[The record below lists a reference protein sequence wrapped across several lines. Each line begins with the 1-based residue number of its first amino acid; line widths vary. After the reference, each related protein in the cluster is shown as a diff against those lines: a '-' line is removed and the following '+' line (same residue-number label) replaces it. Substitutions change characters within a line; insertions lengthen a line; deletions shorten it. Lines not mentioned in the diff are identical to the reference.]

1 MRKDLNKQL
10 CERERAQHDDKYG
23 FYRHSKKHDQ
33 VLEADG
39 DDGLDEPFTGVG
51 ATPLEPMK
59 ARHGTKSF
67 NENLRPLYGFIH
79 SRCGMPWDAIYSEIC
94 QVFDKRSVINQ
105 HILIHLNQYV
115 ETKTILI
122 GDDGNLWYRSESS
135 SIHSKPE
142 LLKDSQVRYYVDPR
156 DGVLYRNKD
165 YKTTGQRNREYAATQ
180 RAKEAKVCRII
191 SKELEL
197 RCFDGIWFEIKFEEV
212 EGTIETTMQD
222 FPHRKNFLQTK
233 TVYPYRFD
241 VLQNMTVAQKRVAIS
256 KHQLSRKDLRKYDLT
271 NNPK

>member
-10 CERERAQHDDKYG
+10 CERERSQHDDHYG
-23 FYRHSKKHDQ
+23 FYRHSKKHNQ

-51 ATPLEPMK
+51 ATPLESMK

-79 SRCGMPWDAIYSEIC
+79 SRCGRPWDAIYSEIC
-94 QVFDKRSVINQ
+94 EVFDKRSVINQ

-115 ETKTILI
+115 EIKTISV
-122 GDDGNLWYRSESS
+122 DDNGNLWYRSEYS

-142 LLKDSQVRYYVDPR
+142 LLKNSQVQYYVDPR
-156 DGVLYRNKD
+156 DGILYRNKD
-165 YKTTGQRNREYAATQ
+165 YKTYGQRNREYN
-180 RAKEAKVCRII
+180 AKRKLEEAKVKRVI
-191 SKELEL
+191 SDTLEL
-197 RCFDGIWFEIKFEEV
+197 HCFDGIWYEIEYKEI
-212 EGTIETTMQD
+212 EGETVTKMID
-222 FPHRKNFLQTK
+222 YPHRRNFLQT
-233 TVYPYRFD
+233 TILYPYRFD
-241 VLQNMTVAQKRVAIS
+241 VLKNMVVAEKRAAVS
-256 KHQLSRKDLRKYDLT
+256 KHQLSRKELRKYSLT